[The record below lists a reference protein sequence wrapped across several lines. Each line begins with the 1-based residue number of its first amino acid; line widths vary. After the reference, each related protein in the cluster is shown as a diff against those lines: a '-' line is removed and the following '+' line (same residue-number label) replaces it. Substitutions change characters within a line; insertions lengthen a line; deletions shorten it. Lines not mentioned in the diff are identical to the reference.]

1 MRTVELVAKRT
12 LEMVERPEPGPPG
25 PGEVTVQLKAVGL
38 CGSDLHWF
46 QDGFIGHTNAKYP
59 MVLGHEPVGEVVE
72 MGAGVTTHIIGDRVA
87 IEPSIVCGKCEYC
100 RNGRPNNCVD
110 GIFMG
115 GTQAPGFFREFAN
128 VPARNAEHF
137 PASLDYITASLIEP
151 TAVVVHIFEVARMR
165 TGDTVAVIGA
175 GPIGLICASFAK
187 LAGASQVYIMD
198 RVPHRLR
205 IARQIDPA
213 FITVQSPQEDLLQ
226 TVMDGT
232 RGRGVDLV
240 IDAAGSFETIHAA
253 LHIARPCGRFVLVGI
268 PSERVFYVDLH
279 TAMSKE
285 LEIQTVKRSN
295 HRGHEA
301 IELLAAGKIPD
312 TLITHR
318 MELAHTAEGFDMVSG
333 YKDGVGKLVVE
344 IDS

>member
-100 RNGRPNNCVD
+100 LNGRPNNCVD

-213 FITVQSPQEDLLQ
+213 FITVQAPQEDLLQ

>member
-12 LEMVERPEPGPPG
+12 LEMVERPEPRPPG

-165 TGDTVAVIGA
+165 IGDTVAVIGA

-232 RGRGVDLV
+232 RGRGVDLA